1 MIKRDIIAL
10 DHISMISQSKSKYQN
25 NILEKFSKEV
35 YTIMSNS
42 RKYRGKIE
50 RRKEKIKRI
59 YYG

>member
-1 MIKRDIIAL
+1 MIKRDIIVL
-10 DHISMISQSKSKYQN
+10 DHISMISKSKYQD

-50 RRKEKIKRI
+50 RRKLKIKRL
-59 YYG
+59 YD